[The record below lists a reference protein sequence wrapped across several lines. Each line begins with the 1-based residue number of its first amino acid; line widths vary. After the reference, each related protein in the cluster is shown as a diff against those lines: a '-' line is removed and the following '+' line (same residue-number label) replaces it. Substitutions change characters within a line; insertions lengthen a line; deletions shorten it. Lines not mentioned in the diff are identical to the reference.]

1 MCSNSSGWRKEVNSS
16 RSAARSPFRS
26 AILNLLSS
34 RGSIFLKLN
43 WSVASS
49 NSSGLA
55 GGRNQTDISAIS
67 LAGDSVFNC
76 WWEHQW
82 GKQQRTEVVSV
93 RGLLVLIP
101 RNLVVFVQVI
111 VAPNL
116 CNILISVALLDTFD
130 PGFQLLGADEAIAV
144 AVYPV
149 HYFTVRKETKQRS
162 GLFQSVRRL

>member
-26 AILNLLSS
+26 ALLNLRSS

-49 NSSGLA
+49 NSCGLA
-55 GGRNQTDISAIS
+55 GWKELNRHWAIS
-67 LAGDSVFNC
+67 LIGDSVFKC
-76 WWEHQW
+76 LWENQ
-82 GKQQRTEVVSV
+82 GEEQQRTKVVSV
-93 RGLLVLIP
+93 RSLLVLIP

-111 VAPNL
+111 VGPNL
-116 CNILISVALLDTFD
+116 CNILISVTFLDTFD
-130 PGFQLLGADEAIAV
+130 PGFQLLCADEAITI

-149 HYFTVRKETKQRS
+149 HDFTVRKETKQRS
-162 GLFQSVRRL
+162 CL